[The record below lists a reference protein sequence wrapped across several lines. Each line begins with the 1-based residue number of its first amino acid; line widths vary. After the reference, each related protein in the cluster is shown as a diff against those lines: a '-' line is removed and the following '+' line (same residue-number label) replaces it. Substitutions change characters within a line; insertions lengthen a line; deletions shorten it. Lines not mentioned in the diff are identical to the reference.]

1 MILSY
6 LYMPPWVNAFSV
18 CVYVLHFFSLS
29 SRRLMGQSDKRGR
42 TKCFMAMRFSCV
54 FVVYLAAKC
63 QSVIKSVN
71 YVLPHFQGPHSE
83 SLVTMETK
91 FGERPNAKASI
102 PRLQSE
108 AVASDLQELS
118 LQPAPNLLP
127 VTERKNGQFLHM
139 HRHNCVKVSIKWF
152 VRGMLRNSDR
162 GAGQSCK

>member
-1 MILSY
+1 
-6 LYMPPWVNAFSV
+6 MPLVCVSVGYISFPWVAGGSWGRAIREAGLTALWPWGFCV
-18 CVYVLHFFSLS
+18 CLWYIWLRNVSRSL
-29 SRRLMGQSDKRGR
+29 K
-42 TKCFMAMRFSCV
+42 AHV
-54 FVVYLAAKC
+54 
-63 QSVIKSVN
+63 

-91 FGERPNAKASI
+91 FGERPNADASI

-127 VTERKNGQFLHM
+127 VTERKNGQILLM

-152 VRGMLRNSDR
+152 VRGTQRNSNR